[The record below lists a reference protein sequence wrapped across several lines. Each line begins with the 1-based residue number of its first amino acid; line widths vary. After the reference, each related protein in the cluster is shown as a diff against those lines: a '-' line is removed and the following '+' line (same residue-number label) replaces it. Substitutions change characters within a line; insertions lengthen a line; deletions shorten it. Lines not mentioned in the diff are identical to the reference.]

1 MCFGGFGTK
10 LANVLEAYALISS
23 QKLVYI
29 LTIQLCW
36 QQRLTLRHFY
46 ASLYPVGV
54 EVPCLEIQ
62 VGPEFQMLTPGEPS
76 SIFTG

>member
-1 MCFGGFGTK
+1 
-10 LANVLEAYALISS
+10 
-23 QKLVYI
+23 VYI

-54 EVPCLEIQ
+54 EVPCLEI
-62 VGPEFQMLTPGEPS
+62 
-76 SIFTG
+76 